1 MNDKHIVT
9 VFIRNSGTVLIL
21 RNSRKAAA
29 HGGKWA
35 GVSGAVKEASPL
47 GQAIKEIEGETGLK
61 GFEVKFLKA
70 GREFA
75 VQDRQLGVRLVV
87 HPFLFQAMTPQNV
100 QIDEQYMEFKWIKPA
115 DLELYETV
123 PALPEAL
130 SRVL

>member
-1 MNDKHIVT
+1 MADKHIVT
-9 VFIRNSGTVLIL
+9 VFIRNNGTVLIL
-21 RNSRKAAA
+21 RNSRKAA
-29 HGGKWA
+29 GKWA
-35 GVSGAVKEASPL
+35 GVSGAMKEASPL
-47 GQAIKEIEGETGLK
+47 SQAMKEIEGETGLK

-70 GREFA
+70 GKAFA

-100 QIDEQYMEFKWIKPA
+100 HIDEQYMEFKWIKPA
-115 DLELYETV
+115 ELELYETV